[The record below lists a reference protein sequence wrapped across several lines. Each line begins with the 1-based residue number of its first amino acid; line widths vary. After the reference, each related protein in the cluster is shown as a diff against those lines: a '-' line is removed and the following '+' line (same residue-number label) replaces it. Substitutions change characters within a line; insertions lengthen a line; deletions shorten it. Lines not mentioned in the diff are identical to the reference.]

1 MNLTQLIHHR
11 VFSAQLSSIRIDE
24 KCIINTINPHSYCE
38 AKKDDLFH
46 KAILNSDVLLPDGT
60 GIVLATQILT
70 GNKIRKIAG
79 ADIHEFLLEQA
90 NAKKQR
96 VFYLGASQNTLN
108 LIEKRIQKEFSNIRM
123 GSYSP
128 PYKSEFSAADTNA
141 MIGAVNNF
149 KPDFLFVGMTA
160 PKQEKWVFANKDLL
174 DAKVITSIGAVFDFY
189 AGTVKRSSPFWIKIG
204 LEWLPR
210 LVREPKRLWKR
221 NFISTPLFLWDLLK
235 SYRQHT
241 K

>member
-1 MNLTQLIHHR
+1 
-11 VFSAQLSSIRIDE
+11 
-24 KCIINTINPHSYCE
+24 
-38 AKKDDLFH
+38 
-46 KAILNSDVLLPDGT
+46 
-60 GIVLATQILT
+60 
-70 GNKIRKIAG
+70 
-79 ADIHEFLLEQA
+79 
-90 NAKKQR
+90 

-160 PKQEKWVFANKDLL
+160 PKQEKWVFANKDSL
-174 DAKVITSIGAVFDFY
+174 DATVITSIGAVFDFY

-221 NFISTPLFLWDLLK
+221 NFISTPLFLLDLLK
-235 SYRQHT
+235 AKAS
-241 K
+241 

>member
-96 VFYLGASQNTLN
+96 VFYLGASQNTLD